1 MHRPVCITYDSTC
14 DLTPQLL
21 ERFRIR
27 TVPLTIQSGERV
39 FPDDGRYTSAD
50 LYADYRSRGTLPK
63 TAAVSP
69 EEFKAFF
76 APILA
81 EGYDIVHIDISAE
94 LSCTCQNAVLAAQE
108 LTERGEIHVVDSRQL
123 STGGGLLALRGAK
136 LRDAG
141 MAAADI
147 AAELRRL
154 APHSDT
160 SFVLDTLEYMWK
172 GGRCS
177 GVAALGANMLKL
189 KPCLEMREGKLVVC
203 KKYRGS
209 MDKVYRQYIAERL
222 AGKAV
227 VADHAFITHS
237 GEVPEETLSQ
247 LTALVREL
255 APSRRYSSLRRAAR
269 FPPTVA
275 RARWACCSC
284 GRRDKNGNRV
294 QAARACAGAVWVCVM
309 GEEGEKT
316 FHRSRDPSLNKV

>member
-1 MHRPVCITYDSTC
+1 
-14 DLTPQLL
+14 
-21 ERFRIR
+21 
-27 TVPLTIQSGERV
+27 
-39 FPDDGRYTSAD
+39 
-50 LYADYRSRGTLPK
+50 
-63 TAAVSP
+63 
-69 EEFKAFF
+69 
-76 APILA
+76 
-81 EGYDIVHIDISAE
+81 
-94 LSCTCQNAVLAAQE
+94 
-108 LTERGEIHVVDSRQL
+108 
-123 STGGGLLALRGAK
+123 
-136 LRDAG
+136 

-227 VADHAFITHS
+227 VADHALHHPLRRGAGGDAVAADGAGAGAGPLRGGIRHS
-237 GEVPEETLSQ
+237 GGLHGFLPLRPGHAGRAVPAEGVTKPEIG
-247 LTALVREL
+247 
-255 APSRRYSSLRRAAR
+255 SRRAPAH
-269 FPPTVA
+269 
-275 RARWACCSC
+275 
-284 GRRDKNGNRV
+284 
-294 QAARACAGAVWVCVM
+294 AGAVWVCVM

-316 FHRSRDPSLNKV
+316 FHRSCDPSLNKV

>member
-14 DLTPQLL
+14 DLTPRLL
-21 ERFRIR
+21 ERFHIR

-39 FPDDGRYTSAD
+39 FPDDGRYTSSE
-50 LYADYRSRGTLPK
+50 LYADYRRNGALPR
-63 TAAVSP
+63 TTAVSP

-81 EGYDIVHIDISAE
+81 EGFDIVHIDISSE
-94 LSCTCQNAVLAAQE
+94 LSCTCQNALLAAQE
-108 LTERGEIHVVDSRQL
+108 LAEQGEIHVVDSRQL
-123 STGGGLLALRGAK
+123 STGGGLLALQGAK
-136 LRDAG
+136 LRDGG

-189 KPCLEMREGKLVVC
+189 KPSLEIRDGKLVVC
-203 KKYRGS
+203 KKYRGA
-209 MDKVYRQYIAERL
+209 MEKVYRQYVTERL

-227 VADHAFITHS
+227 VGDWAFITHS
-237 GEVPEETLSQ
+237 GEVSEDTLRQ
-247 LTALVREL
+247 LTELVREL
-255 APSRRYSSLRRAAR
+255 APFKEVFITQAGCTVSSHCGPGTLGVLFLRQPHPA
-269 FPPTVA
+269 
-275 RARWACCSC
+275 
-284 GRRDKNGNRV
+284 
-294 QAARACAGAVWVCVM
+294 Q
-309 GEEGEKT
+309 
-316 FHRSRDPSLNKV
+316 

>member
-1 MHRPVCITYDSTC
+1 MPRPVCITYDSTC

-21 ERFRIR
+21 ERFHIR

-39 FPDDGRYTSAD
+39 FPDDGRYTSAE
-50 LYADYRSRGTLPK
+50 LYADYRRNGTLPK

-81 EGYDIVHIDISAE
+81 EGYDIVHIDISSE

-108 LTERGEIHVVDSRQL
+108 LAEQGAVHVVDSRQL
-123 STGGGLLALRGAK
+123 STGGGLLALQGAK
-136 LRDAG
+136 LRDSG

-177 GVAALGANMLKL
+177 GVTALGANVLKL

-203 KKYRGS
+203 KKYRGT
-209 MDKVYRQYIAERL
+209 MDKVYRQYITERL
-222 AGKAV
+222 TGKTAA
-227 VADHAFITHS
+227 ADYAFLTHS
-237 GEVPEETLSQ
+237 GEVPEDTLRQ
-247 LTALVREL
+247 LTALVQEL
-255 APSRRYSSLRRAAR
+255 APFKEVFVTQAGCTVSSHCGPGTLGVLFLRR
-269 FPPTVA
+269 PE
-275 RARWACCSC
+275 
-284 GRRDKNGNRV
+284 
-294 QAARACAGAVWVCVM
+294 Q
-309 GEEGEKT
+309 
-316 FHRSRDPSLNKV
+316 